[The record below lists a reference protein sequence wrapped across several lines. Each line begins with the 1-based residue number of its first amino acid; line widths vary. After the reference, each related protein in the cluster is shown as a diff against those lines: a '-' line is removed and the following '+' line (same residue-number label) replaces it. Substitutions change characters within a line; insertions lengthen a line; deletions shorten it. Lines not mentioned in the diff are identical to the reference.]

1 LVWLEKKTDKG
12 VLKYRMP
19 NIIEGY
25 EFLSMVET
33 IKNGADLF
41 RVKGK
46 FISKMSPLIDYSSC
60 GYSSWEDLIND
71 KQVMFHPLSDIAQE
85 LFDDVT
91 AVLVKKI

>member
-1 LVWLEKKTDKG
+1 MKWLEKNTVKG
-12 VLKYRMP
+12 NLKYRMP
-19 NIIEGY
+19 NIVEGY

-41 RVKGK
+41 KVKGK
-46 FISKMSPLIDYSSC
+46 FISKMAPLIDYSSC
-60 GYSSWEDLIND
+60 GYSSWDEVIND
-71 KQVMFHPLSDIAQE
+71 KEVMFHPLSEIAQE